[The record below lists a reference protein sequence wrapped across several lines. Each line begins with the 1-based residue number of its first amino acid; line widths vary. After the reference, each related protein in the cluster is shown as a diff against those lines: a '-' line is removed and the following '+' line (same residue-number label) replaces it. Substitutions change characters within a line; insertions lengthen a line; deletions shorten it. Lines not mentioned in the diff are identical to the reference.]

1 MASSS
6 KDIIGVVLDF
16 TIHSHNQKSHWKLSD
31 IKSVKAKA
39 GGKPIV
45 VQGVMCAEDAQT
57 AVDNGADA
65 IWVSNSGG
73 LDSLPSS
80 ISVL

>member
-1 MASSS
+1 M
-6 KDIIGVVLDF
+6 
-16 TIHSHNQKSHWKLSD
+16 SD
-31 IKSVKAKA
+31 IKSVKAKT

-65 IWVSNSGG
+65 LWVSNSGG
-73 LDSLPSS
+73 RALDSLPSS

>member
-1 MASSS
+1 M
-6 KDIIGVVLDF
+6 
-16 TIHSHNQKSHWKLSD
+16 
-31 IKSVKAKA
+31 KAKT

-65 IWVSNSGG
+65 LWVSNSGG
-73 LDSLPSS
+73 RALDSLPSS